1 MKFYEISSSEHKLR
15 GTIPNGN
22 RNPRPVV
29 LAWSMKNITKKLQDL
44 MERRTDENEND
55 QTQPF
60 ALFLNFAHW
69 TLPELGRVT
78 S

>member
-1 MKFYEISSSEHKLR
+1 MKFYEISSSEHKLW
-15 GTIPNGN
+15 GTITLTPNGN
-22 RNPRPVV
+22 RNPRPDV

-44 MERRTDENEND
+44 MERRT
-55 QTQPF
+55 F

-69 TLPELGRVT
+69 TLPELGSVT